1 MLQFCAVFLGLA
13 LVLGWRG
20 LLGPERLALAGG
32 ACVVL
37 ALAAWIQPAWFR
49 GGYRLAM
56 IASAWL
62 GDRVGQVVL
71 TLLFFLLIT
80 PIGWALRLC
89 KYDPLARTWKSAAG
103 TYWRPVHRRSRLDR
117 LH

>member
-1 MLQFCAVFLGLA
+1 MLQFCAVLLGLA

-49 GGYRLAM
+49 GGT
-56 IASAWL
+56 AW
-62 GDRVGQVVL
+62 R
-71 TLLFFLLIT
+71 
-80 PIGWALRLC
+80 
-89 KYDPLARTWKSAAG
+89 
-103 TYWRPVHRRSRLDR
+103 
-117 LH
+117 